1 MWFVVVQ
8 SLSCVW
14 FFVTPWTAAPRFPVL
29 HHLPELAQNSCIL
42 SRERWL
48 SSCPFMW
55 FIWLSV
61 DRILSLLLSRALPIP
76 GTCLPKNSLT
86 QELPLLGAQ
95 VSPLHHKAFSVSF
108 VSSCLCFLQ
117 RQTSLESVLAKMPCL
132 CVRAQSY
139 KTVCNPMDCSLS
151 GSSIYRIF
159 QARILEWVV
168 ISFSREFFWSKDR
181 TCTLASPALV
191 GRKGLAS
198 WEANKMP

>member
-1 MWFVVVQ
+1 MDCSATLPCPSPSPRTCSKLMYIESWEMVKLMSIYVVYLA
-8 SLSCVW
+8 LSGSN
-14 FFVTPWTAAPRFPVL
+14 PQPAAL
-29 HHLPELAQNSCIL
+29 
-42 SRERWL
+42 W
-48 SSCPFMW
+48 
-55 FIWLSV
+55 
-61 DRILSLLLSRALPIP
+61 ALPIP

-95 VSPLHHKAFSVSF
+95 VSLLHHKAFSVSF

-132 CVRAQSY
+132 CVHAQSY
-139 KTVCNPMDCSLS
+139 KTLCNPMDCSLS